1 MHDQRTAARFICPAS
16 DIVYLAISYY
26 LKDPSLANGVNEG
39 VIRTIDVKKQ
49 GVPATTKGLKSA
61 FINRSLLANW

>member
-26 LKDPSLANGVNEG
+26 LRDPSLTNGVNEG
-39 VIRTIDVKKQ
+39 VIGTIDVKKQ
-49 GVPATTKGLKSA
+49 GGPNHNQGPQVSFHK
-61 FINRSLLANW
+61 LLTAP